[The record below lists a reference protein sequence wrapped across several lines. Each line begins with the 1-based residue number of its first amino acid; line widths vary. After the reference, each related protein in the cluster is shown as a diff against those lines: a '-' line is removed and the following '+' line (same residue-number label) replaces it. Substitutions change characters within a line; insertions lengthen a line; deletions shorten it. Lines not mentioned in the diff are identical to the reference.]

1 MNLDIIADRR
11 GCGAVK
17 KRSEIRIEDTWNL
30 ADMYEILK
38 VWELNYKR
46 AEQLLEDLIL
56 KKEN

>member
-38 VWELNYKR
+38 VWELDYKR
-46 AEQLLEDLIL
+46 AEQLLEDLI
-56 KKEN
+56 

>member
-11 GCGAVK
+11 ACGAVK

-38 VWELNYKR
+38 VWELDYKR
-46 AEQLLEDLIL
+46 AEQLLEDLI
-56 KKEN
+56 